1 MKKNETYENF
11 IYSFKK
17 CFTWNAI
24 QNSFIH
30 KKNILLWKSV
40 LFFWIDFT
48 SVSSILQ
55 KSKVTNSSITILG
68 YSNDKDTYIAKNIIS
83 ID

>member
-1 MKKNETYENF
+1 MDNFDLSQFLNEGIVHNEKKKNETYENF

-30 KKNILLWKSV
+30 KKTFSCE
-40 LFFWIDFT
+40 
-48 SVSSILQ
+48 
-55 KSKVTNSSITILG
+55 KVYRSFGLTL
-68 YSNDKDTYIAKNIIS
+68 
-83 ID
+83 